1 MIMSFKIRPQKLIS
15 ILMRNF
21 DKPKKNERIQNGLI
35 LLMEASLKIFQ
46 YQKQNGKILMK
57 QLDKGLL
64 NKRK

>member
-1 MIMSFKIRPQKLIS
+1 MSFKIRPQKLIS

-57 QLDKGLL
+57 QLDKGFLK
-64 NKRK
+64 KRK